1 MECTNPNLKSAHTA
15 QIGQSA
21 IGIGFVHSTDK
32 YIGSPLIAL
41 FFGSMRNPCYE
52 RNCGFHKYI
61 VKIYKIILKKQCY
74 REDIPSYERSS
85 YF

>member
-32 YIGSPLIAL
+32 YNRLTSITVLGLGNKKAL
-41 FFGSMRNPCYE
+41 MVDYKR
-52 RNCGFHKYI
+52 
-61 VKIYKIILKKQCY
+61 KISCTCT
-74 REDIPSYERSS
+74 SS
-85 YF
+85 SLH